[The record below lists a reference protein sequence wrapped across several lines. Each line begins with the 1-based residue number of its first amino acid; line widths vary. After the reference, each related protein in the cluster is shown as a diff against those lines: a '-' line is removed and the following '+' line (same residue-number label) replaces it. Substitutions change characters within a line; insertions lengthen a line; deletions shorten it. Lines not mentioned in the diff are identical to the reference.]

1 MAYLVRKINKKK
13 NIDAL
18 RGNLNV
24 DELTA
29 DMPTGELRTTHG
41 TLSTW
46 IVESLGEL
54 NEAIL
59 AIAVTSSKVSK
70 MDFLI
75 IDTEILNN
83 HNLEF
88 KQTYAGRD
96 IPIPDLQ
103 DTHYD
108 IVNLSMGKLVNCVL
122 AYKDVVDKDVDGK
135 LVVRYS
141 EGQIKDILKKAFDD
155 DRVDISK
162 AEGGIKDMFIQ
173 FAGVAS

>member
-1 MAYLVRKINKKK
+1 MENNMAYLVRKINKKK

-29 DMPTGELRTTHG
+29 DMPTGELRTTNG

-122 AYKDVVDKDVDGK
+122 AYKDVDGK

>member
-29 DMPTGELRTTHG
+29 DMPTGELRTTNG

-59 AIAVTSSKVSK
+59 AIAVTSSKV
-70 MDFLI
+70 LI
-75 IDTEILNN
+75 SFFTTFARSFFCTSNSFSI
-83 HNLEF
+83 
-88 KQTYAGRD
+88 
-96 IPIPDLQ
+96 
-103 DTHYD
+103 
-108 IVNLSMGKLVNCVL
+108 
-122 AYKDVVDKDVDGK
+122 
-135 LVVRYS
+135 
-141 EGQIKDILKKAFDD
+141 AF
-155 DRVDISK
+155 I
-162 AEGGIKDMFIQ
+162 
-173 FAGVAS
+173 

>member
-29 DMPTGELRTTHG
+29 DMPTGELRTTNG

-70 MDFLI
+70 IQKYLI
-75 IDTEILNN
+75 IIIWNLNKLMREEI
-83 HNLEF
+83 F
-88 KQTYAGRD
+88 QY
-96 IPIPDLQ
+96 
-103 DTHYD
+103 
-108 IVNLSMGKLVNCVL
+108 
-122 AYKDVVDKDVDGK
+122 
-135 LVVRYS
+135 
-141 EGQIKDILKKAFDD
+141 QICRIHT
-155 DRVDISK
+155 
-162 AEGGIKDMFIQ
+162 MT
-173 FAGVAS
+173 

>member
-18 RGNLNV
+18 RGNLDV

-29 DMPTGELRTTHG
+29 DMPTGELRTTNG

-46 IVESLGEL
+46 IIESLSEV
-54 NEAIL
+54 NEAVL
-59 AIAVTSSKVSK
+59 AIAVVSSKISK

-83 HNLEF
+83 HELEF

-103 DTHYD
+103 DLHYD
-108 IVNLSMGKLVNCVL
+108 IVNLSMGKLKNCVL

-141 EGQIKDILKKAFDD
+141 EGQIKDILKKAVYD

-162 AEGGIKDMFIQ
+162 AEGGIKDMLKQ
-173 FAGVAS
+173 LAGTVS

>member
-18 RGNLNV
+18 RGDLKI

-29 DMPTGELRTTHG
+29 DMPTGELRTTNG

-46 IVESLGEL
+46 IVESLSEL
-54 NEAIL
+54 NEAVL

-88 KQTYAGRD
+88 KQTYA
-96 IPIPDLQ
+96 P
-103 DTHYD
+103 
-108 IVNLSMGKLVNCVL
+108 S
-122 AYKDVVDKDVDGK
+122 
-135 LVVRYS
+135 S
-141 EGQIKDILKKAFDD
+141 QIAVALRSPT
-155 DRVDISK
+155 RV
-162 AEGGIKDMFIQ
+162 
-173 FAGVAS
+173 

>member
-18 RGNLNV
+18 RGDLKI

-29 DMPTGELRTTHG
+29 DMPTGELRTTNG

-46 IVESLGEL
+46 IVESLSEL
-54 NEAIL
+54 NEAVL

-96 IPIPDLQ
+96 IPIPGTRLQ
-103 DTHYD
+103 RRQGRTVYRRSCAQTWRQERSDPGYQ
-108 IVNLSMGKLVNCVL
+108 MWK
-122 AYKDVVDKDVDGK
+122 
-135 LVVRYS
+135 
-141 EGQIKDILKKAFDD
+141 
-155 DRVDISK
+155 
-162 AEGGIKDMFIQ
+162 
-173 FAGVAS
+173 